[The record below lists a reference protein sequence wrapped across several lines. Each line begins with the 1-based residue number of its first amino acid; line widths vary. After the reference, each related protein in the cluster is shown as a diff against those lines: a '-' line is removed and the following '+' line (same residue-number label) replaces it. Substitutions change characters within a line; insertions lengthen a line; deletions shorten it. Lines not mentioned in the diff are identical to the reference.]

1 MAMIYIVEDDENIRE
16 IEMFALKNAG
26 YEVQGFECAAAF
38 YARLKEKVPALVL
51 LDIML
56 PDEDG
61 LTIVKS
67 SATPQ
72 RHENFRSSWQQQKR
86 QRLTR

>member
-1 MAMIYIVEDDENIRE
+1 MALVYIVEDDGNIRE

-26 YEVQGFECAAAF
+26 YEIRDFACAKDF
-38 YARLKEKVPALVL
+38 YKEMEQEKPDLVL

-61 LTIVKS
+61 LSVVRKLRNL
-67 SATPQ
+67 AG
-72 RHENFRSSWQQQKR
+72 
-86 QRLTR
+86 TRNIPIIMVTAKTSEIDK

>member
-1 MAMIYIVEDDENIRE
+1 MALIYIVEDDENIRE

-26 YEVQGFECAAAF
+26 YEVQGFDCASAF
-38 YARLKEKVPALVL
+38 YAKLKEKVPAMVL

-61 LTIVKS
+61 LSIVKKLRFT
-67 SATPQ
+67 A
-72 RHENFRSSWQQQKR
+72 
-86 QRLTR
+86 

>member
-1 MAMIYIVEDDENIRE
+1 MALIYIVEDDENIRE

-26 YEVQGFECAAAF
+26 YEVQGFETAGTF
-38 YARLKEKVPALVL
+38 YKKIKEKVPGLIL

-61 LTIVKS
+61 LAIVKS
-67 SATPQ
+67 SA
-72 RHENFRSSWQQQKR
+72 
-86 QRLTR
+86 